1 MTLGARR
8 IVAPAHAPTA
18 FDGKGTARFGGRW
31 TRVGRSAVYAA
42 SSSALGLLE
51 MIARARGSLL
61 PSYVV
66 FPLEFDD
73 ALVAEL
79 RPEEL
84 PTGWRAYPP
93 PAGLEVFGDAWLD
106 GGTRPI
112 LRVPNAII
120 PDESTFIL
128 NPRHLDFR
136 RIRIGA
142 SFPLDVD
149 LRLRL

>member
-18 FDGKGTARFGGRW
+18 FDGRGTARFGGRW
-31 TRVGRSAVYAA
+31 TRVGRAAVYAA
-42 SSSALGLLE
+42 SSTSLGLLE

-66 FPLEFDD
+66 FPLEFDA

-79 RPEEL
+79 RPGAL
-84 PTGWRAYPP
+84 PRDWRAYPP
-93 PAGLEVFGDAWLD
+93 PADLGTFGDAWLD
-106 GGTRPI
+106 GAQRPV

-128 NPRHLDFR
+128 NPRHPDFR

-142 SFPLDVD
+142 SYRLDVD
-149 LRLRL
+149 LRLRP